1 MTTFWMVALHT
12 SAVPF
17 GRFPEANACIARMRA
32 LSRPIRRAR
41 RIEVV
46 VSQRNVSIESK
57 ARMDTNYATY
67 HLDGLESS
75 RTPLNRRKSAMARNV
90 ISTLADQQCPA
101 CSEREQSHCPTCQPR
116 GAGDT
121 LVHVSSLK
129 VHGCTAGALQ
139 LALQI
144 QAAPVVLSN

>member
-1 MTTFWMVALHT
+1 MVALHT

-17 GRFPEANACIARMRA
+17 GRSPEANACIARMPA
-32 LSRPIRRAR
+32 LSRPYQAR
-41 RIEVV
+41 KAYRGV

-75 RTPLNRRKSAMARNV
+75 RTPLNRRKSTMASNV
-90 ISTLADQQCPA
+90 TSALADQQCPA

-139 LALQI
+139 LALQR
-144 QAAPVVLSN
+144 